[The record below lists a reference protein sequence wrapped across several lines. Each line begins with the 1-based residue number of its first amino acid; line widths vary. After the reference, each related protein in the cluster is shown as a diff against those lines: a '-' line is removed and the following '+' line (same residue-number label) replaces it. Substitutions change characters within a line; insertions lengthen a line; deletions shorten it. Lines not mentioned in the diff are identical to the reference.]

1 MKGGNGLNTKVKL
14 LLPAFALTM
23 ALFGNIAILGDPFD
37 VGALIMGGV
46 MCVLIGYAHIV
57 VNRFFSHGDKFI
69 VSIASILPVIGI
81 AVIYRLD
88 PATAIKQVLWFI
100 IGISAY
106 MALVIILPD
115 LKRFASLKYVYLV
128 LTLVFMGMAT
138 FIGKEI
144 YGAKNWVDLGFV
156 SFQPSEFGKIFFVF
170 YLASSLKN
178 YTDLKSLVEP
188 GAVVVISLGFM
199 IFQKDLGSAMIFSF
213 ISISMLYV
221 ATSRLKYLL
230 GALGAGAL
238 GAVASWAIFSHIQ
251 KRVMIWRDP
260 WPYASNES
268 YQIVQ
273 GLYAISSGGL
283 FGSGLYQGFPGY
295 IPVNKSDYIF
305 AVIVEELGVV
315 FALGIMVLY
324 FILFFRSIRAALSA
338 TSPFTTLLAV
348 GFSVMIA
355 MQVIVIIGGV
365 YNMIPLT
372 GITLPLVSY
381 GGTSMLTVF
390 FCLGIVQKISEE
402 V

>member
-1 MKGGNGLNTKVKL
+1 MNTKVKL
-14 LLPAFALTM
+14 LLPTFALTM
-23 ALFGNIAILGDPFD
+23 ALFANIAFLGDPFD

-57 VNRFFSHGDKFI
+57 VNKFFSHGDKFI

-88 PATAIKQVLWFI
+88 PSTAIRQVLWFI

-115 LKRFASLKYVYLV
+115 LKRFASLKYVYMV
-128 LTLVFMGMAT
+128 LTLVFMAMAT
-138 FIGKEI
+138 FIGKEL

-188 GAVVVISLGFM
+188 GVVVIASLGFM
-199 IFQKDLGSAMIFSF
+199 ILQKDLGSAMIFSF
-213 ISISMLYV
+213 IAISMLYV
-221 ATSRLKYLL
+221 ATSRLKYLF

-260 WPYASNES
+260 WSYAANES

>member
-1 MKGGNGLNTKVKL
+1 MNTKVKL
-14 LLPAFALTM
+14 LLPTFALTM

-115 LKRFASLKYVYLV
+115 LKRFASLKYVYMV

-260 WPYASNES
+260 WPYAANES

>member
-1 MKGGNGLNTKVKL
+1 
-14 LLPAFALTM
+14 M
-23 ALFGNIAILGDPFD
+23 ALFANIAFLGDPFD

-57 VNRFFSHGDKFI
+57 VNKFFSHGDKFI

-88 PATAIKQVLWFI
+88 PSTAIRQVLWFI

-115 LKRFASLKYVYLV
+115 LKRFASLKYVYMV
-128 LTLVFMGMAT
+128 LTLVFMAMAT
-138 FIGKEI
+138 FIGKEL

-188 GAVVVISLGFM
+188 GVVVVVSLGFM
-199 IFQKDLGSAMIFSF
+199 ILQKDLGSAMIFSF
-213 ISISMLYV
+213 IAISMLYV
-221 ATSRLKYLL
+221 ATSRLKYLF

-260 WPYASNES
+260 WSYAANES

>member
-1 MKGGNGLNTKVKL
+1 MNTKVKL
-14 LLPAFALTM
+14 LLPTFALTM
-23 ALFGNIAILGDPFD
+23 ALFANIAFLGDPFD

-57 VNRFFSHGDKFI
+57 VNKFFSHGDKFI

-88 PATAIKQVLWFI
+88 PSTAIRQVLWFI

-115 LKRFASLKYVYLV
+115 LKRFASLKYVYMV
-128 LTLVFMGMAT
+128 LTLVFMAMAT
-138 FIGKEI
+138 FIGKEL

-188 GAVVVISLGFM
+188 GVVVVVSLGFM
-199 IFQKDLGSAMIFSF
+199 ILQKDLGSAMIFSF
-213 ISISMLYV
+213 IAISMLYV
-221 ATSRLKYLL
+221 ATSRLKYLF

-260 WPYASNES
+260 WSYAANES

>member
-1 MKGGNGLNTKVKL
+1 
-14 LLPAFALTM
+14 M
-23 ALFGNIAILGDPFD
+23 ALFANIAFLGDPFD

-57 VNRFFSHGDKFI
+57 VNKFFSHGDKFI

-88 PATAIKQVLWFI
+88 PSTAIRQVLWFI

-115 LKRFASLKYVYLV
+115 LKRFASLKYVYMV
-128 LTLVFMGMAT
+128 LTIVFMAMAT
-138 FIGKEI
+138 FIGKEL

-188 GAVVVISLGFM
+188 GVVVVASLGFM
-199 IFQKDLGSAMIFSF
+199 ILQKDLGSAMIFSF
-213 ISISMLYV
+213 IAISMLYV
-221 ATSRLKYLL
+221 ATSRLKYLF

-260 WPYASNES
+260 WSYAANES

>member
-1 MKGGNGLNTKVKL
+1 MKL
-14 LLPAFALTM
+14 LLPTFALTM
-23 ALFGNIAILGDPFD
+23 ALFANIAFLGDPFD

-57 VNRFFSHGDKFI
+57 VNKFFSHGDKFI

-88 PATAIKQVLWFI
+88 PSTAIRQVLWFI

-115 LKRFASLKYVYLV
+115 LKRFASLKYVYMV
-128 LTLVFMGMAT
+128 LTIVFMAMAT
-138 FIGKEI
+138 FIGKEL

-188 GAVVVISLGFM
+188 GVVVIASLGFM
-199 IFQKDLGSAMIFSF
+199 ILQKDLGSAMIFSF
-213 ISISMLYV
+213 IAISMLYV
-221 ATSRLKYLL
+221 ATSRLKYLF

-260 WPYASNES
+260 WSYAANES

>member
-1 MKGGNGLNTKVKL
+1 LNTKVKL

>member
-1 MKGGNGLNTKVKL
+1 LNTKVKL
-14 LLPAFALTM
+14 LLPTFALTM
-23 ALFGNIAILGDPFD
+23 ALFANIAFLGDPFD

-57 VNRFFSHGDKFI
+57 VNKFFSHGDKFI

-88 PATAIKQVLWFI
+88 PSTAIRQVLWFI

-115 LKRFASLKYVYLV
+115 LKRFASLKYVYMV
-128 LTLVFMGMAT
+128 LTIVFMAMAT
-138 FIGKEI
+138 FIGKEL

-188 GAVVVISLGFM
+188 GVVVVASLGFM
-199 IFQKDLGSAMIFSF
+199 ILQKDLGSAMIFSF
-213 ISISMLYV
+213 IAISMLYV
-221 ATSRLKYLL
+221 ATSRLKYLF

-260 WPYASNES
+260 WSYAANES

>member
-1 MKGGNGLNTKVKL
+1 MNTKVKL

>member
-1 MKGGNGLNTKVKL
+1 MNTKVKL
-14 LLPAFALTM
+14 LLPTFALTM
-23 ALFGNIAILGDPFD
+23 ALFANIAILGDPFD
-37 VGALIMGGV
+37 IGALIMGGV

-57 VNRFFSHGDKFI
+57 VNRFFSHGDRFI

-88 PATAIKQVLWFI
+88 PSTAIRQVLWFI

-115 LKRFASLKYVYLV
+115 LKRFASLKYAYMV
-128 LTLVFMGMAT
+128 LTLIFMAMAT
-138 FIGKEI
+138 FIGKEL

-199 IFQKDLGSAMIFSF
+199 ILQKDLGSAMIFSF
-213 ISISMLYV
+213 IAISMLYV
-221 ATSRLKYLL
+221 ATSRLKYLF

-260 WPYASNES
+260 WSYAANES

>member
-1 MKGGNGLNTKVKL
+1 
-14 LLPAFALTM
+14 M
-23 ALFGNIAILGDPFD
+23 ALFANIAFLGDPFD

-57 VNRFFSHGDKFI
+57 VNKFFSHGDKFI

-88 PATAIKQVLWFI
+88 PSTAIRQVLWFI

-115 LKRFASLKYVYLV
+115 LKRFASLKYVYMV
-128 LTLVFMGMAT
+128 LTIVFMAMAT
-138 FIGKEI
+138 FIGKEL

-188 GAVVVISLGFM
+188 GVVVIASLGFM
-199 IFQKDLGSAMIFSF
+199 ILQKDLGSAMIFSF
-213 ISISMLYV
+213 IAISMLYV
-221 ATSRLKYLL
+221 ATSRLKYLF

-260 WPYASNES
+260 WSYAANES

>member
-1 MKGGNGLNTKVKL
+1 
-14 LLPAFALTM
+14 M
-23 ALFGNIAILGDPFD
+23 ALFANIAFLGDPFD

-57 VNRFFSHGDKFI
+57 VNKFFSHGDKFI

-88 PATAIKQVLWFI
+88 PSTAIRQVLWFI

-115 LKRFASLKYVYLV
+115 LKRFASLKYVYMV
-128 LTLVFMGMAT
+128 LTLVFMAMAT
-138 FIGKEI
+138 FIGKEL

-188 GAVVVISLGFM
+188 GVVVIASLGFM
-199 IFQKDLGSAMIFSF
+199 ILQKDLGSAMIFSF
-213 ISISMLYV
+213 IAISMLYV
-221 ATSRLKYLL
+221 ATSRLKYLF

-260 WPYASNES
+260 WSYAANES

>member
-1 MKGGNGLNTKVKL
+1 LKGGISLNTKVKL
-14 LLPAFALTM
+14 LLPTFALTM
-23 ALFGNIAILGDPFD
+23 ALFANIAFLGDPFD

-57 VNRFFSHGDKFI
+57 VNKFFSHGDKFI

-88 PATAIKQVLWFI
+88 PSTAIRQVLWFI

-115 LKRFASLKYVYLV
+115 LKRFASLKYVYMV
-128 LTLVFMGMAT
+128 LTIVFMAMAT
-138 FIGKEI
+138 FIGKEL

-188 GAVVVISLGFM
+188 GVVVVASLGFM
-199 IFQKDLGSAMIFSF
+199 ILQKDLGSAMIFSF
-213 ISISMLYV
+213 IAISMLYV
-221 ATSRLKYLL
+221 ATSRLKYLF

-260 WPYASNES
+260 WSYAANES